1 MKSLN
6 TKIWLAVLV
15 IHFLGIIFFSSTSS
29 QKKPSPKKLVV
40 ITKEFVQKTE
50 SVPVVT
56 KIETKPLPQINSIK
70 KVTAVKKTT
79 PLKKAKTDPKTSKQV
94 LKKIDQ
100 RKPKLP
106 IIAPKK
112 ESVVSPT
119 TETES
124 HSSYLE
130 SAFVIFKNTLILPE
144 KGPVKLT
151 LTVGPTGKI
160 DKIITESFASQKN
173 LNYLLELLPHLIL
186 PSPAKNQEAT
196 FTVLF
201 TNE

>member
-15 IHFLGIIFFSSTSS
+15 IHSAGIIFFSSTSS
-29 QKKPSPKKLVV
+29 QKKPPPKKLVV
-40 ITKEFVQKTE
+40 VTKAFVQKTE
-50 SVPVVT
+50 SVPAIT

-70 KVTAVKKTT
+70 KVTAIKKTT
-79 PLKKAKTDPKTSKQV
+79 PLKKPKAVPKTSKQV

-100 RKPKLP
+100 RKPKLQSSSL
-106 IIAPKK
+106 KK
-112 ESVVSPT
+112 EMNLEPPLAKQT
-119 TETES
+119 

-130 SAFVIFKNTLILPE
+130 SAFAIFKANLILPE

-151 LTVGPTGKI
+151 ITVGPTGKI
-160 DKIITESFASQKN
+160 DKIITETSESQKN
-173 LNYLLELLPHLIL
+173 LNYLLDLLPHLIL
-186 PSPAKNQEAT
+186 PTPEKNQEPT